1 MPVPGSGNVSSSG
14 FPPYPPSSQYSG
26 SNVYPPYPPTASGGF
41 PYPSSYGSYAG
52 TTPSYPP
59 QSYSGPYPP
68 YPPVTQ
74 PVYNYYLFLAQ
85 SIYNIHFSLNYYV

>member
-14 FPPYPPSSQYSG
+14 FPPYPPNTQYSSS

-52 TTPSYPP
+52 TTPSYPT
-59 QSYSGPYPP
+59 QGYSGSYPP
-68 YPPVTQ
+68 YPPATQ
-74 PVYNYYLFLAQ
+74 PVHNCYVIYLSL
-85 SIYNIHFSLNYYV
+85 SDIYN